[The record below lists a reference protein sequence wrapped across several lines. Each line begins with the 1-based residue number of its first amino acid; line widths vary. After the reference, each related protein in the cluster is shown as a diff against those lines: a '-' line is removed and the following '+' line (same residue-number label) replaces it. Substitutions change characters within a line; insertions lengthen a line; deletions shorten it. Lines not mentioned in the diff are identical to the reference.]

1 MIAREAAL
9 FEDGIRANFDA
20 LVAMGDLTVRPPI
33 AGFIDGSFLAEA
45 SKP

>member
-1 MIAREAAL
+1 VIARGAAL

-20 LVAMGDLTVRPPI
+20 LVAVGDLPEPPPL